1 MDIKM
6 FHESVLLLIDNKD
19 EPTFNKLTLE
29 DENKARPIM
38 GYVADVG
45 ENVPK
50 HIKVGDR
57 VIFSKFAGVDVP
69 YGISGNKKQI
79 IVNYRDILGG
89 ATNEI
94 SN

>member
-1 MDIKM
+1 MGIKM
-6 FHESVLLLIDNKD
+6 FHESVLLLLDRKD

-38 GYVADVG
+38 GIVKDVG
-45 ENVPK
+45 EDVPK
-50 HIKVGDR
+50 RIKVGDR
-57 VIFSKFAGVDVP
+57 VIFSRFAGVDVP
-69 YGISGNKKQI
+69 YEISGNEKQI

-89 ATNEI
+89 ATYET